1 MEFLVATAI
10 GLLTATGLYLALRG
24 HSFPVILGTVFLSYA
39 VNLFL
44 FAMGRLA
51 VDKAPIV
58 AEAAPYADPLPQA
71 LVLTAIV
78 ISFGMTALFVV
89 LALRGYLET
98 GSDRVDT
105 LNDDGNEPEQRTSGG
120 HTT

>member
-24 HSFPVILGTVFLSYA
+24 HSFPVIVGTVFLSYA

-58 AEAAPYADPLPQA
+58 AEAAPYADPPPQA

-78 ISFGMTALFVV
+78 ITLAVTV
-89 LALRGYLET
+89 LMLSYAVIGHNDDTKRHPET
-98 GSDRVDT
+98 GENHDR
-105 LNDDGNEPEQRTSGG
+105 
-120 HTT
+120 